1 MPSTTFRLA
10 TQADNAALLRLLR
23 DNPMPGS
30 ISLTFE
36 REPDYFVAAGLDGS
50 LSQTVVSIDEETGE
64 CQAMGARSVRPV
76 YLNGEVQDIGY
87 LGHLRVDLRRGWGL
101 SLARQFAKSF
111 AKFHELHEDGRV
123 PFYLASII
131 SDNLPARR
139 LLTAKMRGMPS
150 AREYARMFTYAISP
164 RRLRRELSL
173 PSGLRLERGTPE
185 HTSEIAA
192 CLQRNG
198 ARRQF
203 APHWPVRDLFSP
215 ARTPNLHP
223 EDFLVAI
230 QGSRVVGCLAVWDQT
245 PFKQT
250 IVRGYT
256 GNMAR
261 WRPLINRLAQWI
273 DVPCLP
279 EINAPFPYCYA
290 SHLAIDQDNPR
301 IFSTLLRAAC
311 NETVGRGF
319 NYFMIGLSEANP
331 LRPVLTRSYLH
342 ITYASQL
349 YLVAWED
356 GLDAI
361 ERVDGRVPGLEIAV
375 L

>member
-1 MPSTTFRLA
+1 MPATTFRLA
-10 TQADNAALLRLLR
+10 TQADDAALRRLLR

-36 REPDYFVAAGLDGS
+36 REPDYFIAAGLDGA

-64 CQAMGARSVRPV
+64 CQAMGARSLRPV
-76 YLNGEVQDIGY
+76 YFNGEVQDIGY

-101 SLARQFAKSF
+101 SLARQFARSF
-111 AKFHELHEDGRV
+111 AKFHELHDDGRV
-123 PFYLASII
+123 PFYLASIVT
-131 SDNLPARR
+131 DNVPARR
-139 LLTAKMRGMPS
+139 LLTAKMPGMPTVC
-150 AREYARMFTYAISP
+150 EYARMFTYAISP
-164 RRLRRELSL
+164 RGIRNEFRL
-173 PSGLRLERGTPE
+173 PHGLRLVQGTPQ
-185 HTSEIAA
+185 HTSEIVA

-203 APHWPVRDLFSP
+203 APHWPVQALFTP

-223 EDFLVAI
+223 QDFLLAV

-250 IVRGYT
+250 IVRGYS
-256 GNMAR
+256 GYMAR
-261 WRPLINRLAQWI
+261 WRPLINWLARWI
-273 DVPCLP
+273 DVPYLP
-279 EINAPFPYCYA
+279 TINAPFPYYYA
-290 SHLAIDQDNPR
+290 SHLAIDQDDPR
-301 IFSTLLRAAC
+301 IFSALLRAAC
-311 NETVGRGF
+311 NETVRRGF
-319 NYFMIGLSEANP
+319 KYFMIGLSETNP

-361 ERVDGRVPGLEIAV
+361 GRVDGRVPGLEVAV